1 MRDLVPVFSQAHIV
15 LCRGRQRV
23 LGVAV
28 IVDSEHIKLSLN
40 MAEVSQ
46 NPSRTVLV
54 AVDNSEYSL
63 EAFECEYSKKSN
75 VNVPVH
81 TQLLTCHLSRIQL

>member
-63 EAFECEYSKKSN
+63 EAFECEYSKKSS
-75 VNVPVH
+75 VDVPVH

>member
-1 MRDLVPVFSQAHIV
+1 
-15 LCRGRQRV
+15 
-23 LGVAV
+23 
-28 IVDSEHIKLSLN
+28 

-54 AVDNSEYSL
+54 AVDSSEYSL

-75 VNVPVH
+75 VACACSYSIINVPPFTNSAV
-81 TQLLTCHLSRIQL
+81 S

>member
-1 MRDLVPVFSQAHIV
+1 
-15 LCRGRQRV
+15 
-23 LGVAV
+23 
-28 IVDSEHIKLSLN
+28 

-81 TQLLTCHLSRIQL
+81 TQLLTCHLSRISCKLIARFSRTRKTFFNLKKEPFQC